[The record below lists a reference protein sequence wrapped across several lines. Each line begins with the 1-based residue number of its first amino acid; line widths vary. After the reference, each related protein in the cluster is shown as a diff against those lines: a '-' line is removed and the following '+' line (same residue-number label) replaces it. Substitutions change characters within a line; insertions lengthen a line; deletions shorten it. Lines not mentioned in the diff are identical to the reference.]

1 MSTIFAAFLDIMRA
15 FDAVRHAGLIDKL
28 KTLGINCDIIDQYY
42 TNMKSAVFLN
52 GVTSTTNFSIF
63 NSNFVLYN

>member
-1 MSTIFAAFLDIMRA
+1 MRA
-15 FDAVRHAGLIDKL
+15 FDTARHAGLLDKL
-28 KTLGINCDIIDQYY
+28 KTLGIKGPLLRIIDQYY
-42 TNMKSAVFLN
+42 INMTSAVFLN